1 MKYSYRFAS
10 IFLLCFAFLGC
21 SGEPDAPTV
30 SHASHNQQ
38 HETKQKNDIVPL
50 ADPYILLHDG
60 TYYAYGTHA
69 DEGIEVYTSTDLKQ
83 WKPAGLALHRNDSW
97 GNKWFWAPEVYALNG
112 KFYMFYSAEEHVCVA
127 VADSPLGPF
136 KQPKKEPMMAW
147 EKNIDNTLFIDEDGK
162 KYMFF
167 DRFNDGLNIWSVQL
181 DDNMAVLQN
190 TLRPCI
196 HVSQKWEEV
205 WPRVNEGAFVYKHQ
219 GKYYLLYSANSYES
233 QQYGVG
239 YAIADQIE
247 GPWVKYQHNPILQ
260 NPSGLVGV
268 GHGALFKDKE
278 GVLRYVFHAH
288 HDGVRIHPRLM
299 YITTATFDHEGNLR
313 LSEDYIVPKLK
324 Q

>member
-1 MKYSYRFAS
+1 
-10 IFLLCFAFLGC
+10 
-21 SGEPDAPTV
+21 
-30 SHASHNQQ
+30 
-38 HETKQKNDIVPL
+38 
-50 ADPYILLHDG
+50 
-60 TYYAYGTHA
+60 
-69 DEGIEVYTSTDLKQ
+69 
-83 WKPAGLALHRNDSW
+83 
-97 GNKWFWAPEVYALNG
+97 
-112 KFYMFYSAEEHVCVA
+112 MFYSAEEHVCMA

-147 EKNIDNTLFIDEDGK
+147 EKNIDNTLFIDDDGK

-239 YAIADQIE
+239 YAVADQIE

-260 NPSGLVGV
+260 NPPGLVGV

-288 HDGVRIHPRLM
+288 HDRTHIHPRLM